1 MANEMDSILLSVK
14 KMLGV
19 PADYD
24 VFDTDIILHINS
36 VFEAL
41 NQMGLGPDEG
51 FTISDASTEWSEY
64 LTYGKESQMV
74 KSYMYLKVRT
84 LFDPPSNA
92 SLFNVFDQQI
102 KEKEWRLVIFA
113 DELRLKAE
121 KERK

>member
-1 MANEMDSILLSVK
+1 MSEEMDSILLSVK
-14 KMLGV
+14 KMIGV

-24 VFDTDIILHINS
+24 VFDTDIITHINS
-36 VFEAL
+36 VFEGL

-51 FTISDASTEWSEY
+51 FSISDKNDLWSSY

-92 SLFNVFDQQI
+92 SLFNIFDQQI
-102 KEKEWRLVIFA
+102 KEKEYRLLVFA

-121 KERK
+121 KENS